1 MLGYNLNT
9 TGIPKMFKIKMTH
22 SLSHKIHQ
30 YDFLLLAE
38 HLYTGV
44 FLLSLHIHYR
54 RINRHI
60 VFGSISNTLDCYL
73 RFCHPFSIKKQLV
86 AYIYFWFTSIWVCL
100 CHALYLVLISTFAIC
115 VHYKL
120 ILRFLKS
127 TYHSNPNLFLSQCR
141 TDNENYQI
149 HYLSQKRRGMRKKK
163 SSCQTNL
170 TLQGGLEKQWE
181 D

>member
-9 TGIPKMFKIKMTH
+9 TGIPKMFIIKMTH

-73 RFCHPFSIKKQLV
+73 RFGHPFSIKNSLSLIYIFRLLPFGSASVMLCTLSWYRRSQHARV
-86 AYIYFWFTSIWVCL
+86 TNWFFGCWRVHTIAIPIYFSRDVVRIMKITRFT
-100 CHALYLVLISTFAIC
+100 T
-115 VHYKL
+115 
-120 ILRFLKS
+120 
-127 TYHSNPNLFLSQCR
+127 
-141 TDNENYQI
+141 
-149 HYLSQKRRGMRKKK
+149 
-163 SSCQTNL
+163 
-170 TLQGGLEKQWE
+170 
-181 D
+181 